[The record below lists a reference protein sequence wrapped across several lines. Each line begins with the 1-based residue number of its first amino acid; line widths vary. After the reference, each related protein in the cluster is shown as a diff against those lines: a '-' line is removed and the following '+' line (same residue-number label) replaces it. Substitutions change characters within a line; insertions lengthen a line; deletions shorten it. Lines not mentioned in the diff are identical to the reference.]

1 MTGHQPPTPAIHCH
15 LLTKHFGDT
24 VALDDFELEIGRGEI
39 LSLLGP
45 SGCGK
50 TTALRVIAGFENP
63 ESGTVTIA
71 DATVVG
77 EGVMLAPDKR
87 RVGMVFQDYA
97 LFPHMT
103 VAANIAYGLS
113 GPGRHER
120 VADVIAMV
128 GLTGM
133 GDRMPHELSGGEQQ
147 RVALARALAPG
158 PAVILLDEP
167 FSNLDATMRDH
178 MRREVRSIL
187 KDAGATA
194 VFVTH
199 DREEAL
205 AIADLV
211 AVMRDGKVVQVGTPQ
226 TLYRSPEDPWVAA
239 FIGEAEFVAGIADIG
254 SVETPLG
261 TFPQFG
267 SLRGPVQVLVR
278 PEWVHLSKDPGATA
292 TVVEAEFYGHDQLV
306 TVAFA
311 DETHL
316 QARVGP
322 SPLFIPDD
330 KVDVAIDEVVVFPSD
345 APAPDDS

>member
-133 GDRMPHELSGGEQQ
+133 GATGSTRPGPSAGTSRDPPG
-147 RVALARALAPG
+147 RALLESRRNDARPHAAG
-158 PAVILLDEP
+158 SALDP
-167 FSNLDATMRDH
+167 QGCRCNGR
-178 MRREVRSIL
+178 VR
-187 KDAGATA
+187 
-194 VFVTH
+194 H
-199 DREEAL
+199 
-205 AIADLV
+205 
-211 AVMRDGKVVQVGTPQ
+211 P
-226 TLYRSPEDPWVAA
+226 
-239 FIGEAEFVAGIADIG
+239 
-254 SVETPLG
+254 
-261 TFPQFG
+261 
-267 SLRGPVQVLVR
+267 R
-278 PEWVHLSKDPGATA
+278 P
-292 TVVEAEFYGHDQLV
+292 
-306 TVAFA
+306 
-311 DETHL
+311 
-316 QARVGP
+316 
-322 SPLFIPDD
+322 
-330 KVDVAIDEVVVFPSD
+330 
-345 APAPDDS
+345 